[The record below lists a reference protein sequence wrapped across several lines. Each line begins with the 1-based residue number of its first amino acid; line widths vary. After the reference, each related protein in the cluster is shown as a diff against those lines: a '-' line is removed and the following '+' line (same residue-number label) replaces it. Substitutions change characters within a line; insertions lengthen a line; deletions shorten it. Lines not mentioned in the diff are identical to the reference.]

1 MGYGSGKWIRHKDGH
16 WEMTVSIDSGKKIN
30 FVNEALDYLGE
41 NTSDFLEFHY
51 PELWYSD
58 GWGGQLH
65 LTWGWAMELLTDEG
79 EEQKNN
85 PPDISSVLTTAFSHI
100 LEGR

>member
-1 MGYGSGKWIRHKDGH
+1 
-16 WEMTVSIDSGKKIN
+16 MTISIDSGKKIN

-51 PELWYSD
+51 PELWRSGD
-58 GWGGQLH
+58 GWWGVLH
-65 LTWGWAMELLTDEG
+65 LTWGWNMEFLTDEG

-85 PPDISSVLTTAFSHI
+85 PPDLSRVLTTAFFEI